1 MESILQRHNSQI
13 GLGKFILKIGFHA
26 LTIFKYKNVNLQ
38 TLFTFLQPLEKTF
51 LIGTTCNLCF
61 FYFRALSITN
71 NCCQLLSSSVSV
83 SEAEDDDNEDIPWEL
98 IDPDN
103 WLEEPDSYIEN
114 QELVE
119 AKLAVGALDY
129 VAAAISRK
137 VS

>member
-1 MESILQRHNSQI
+1 M
-13 GLGKFILKIGFHA
+13 
-26 LTIFKYKNVNLQ
+26 
-38 TLFTFLQPLEKTF
+38 
-51 LIGTTCNLCF
+51 
-61 FYFRALSITN
+61 
-71 NCCQLLSSSVSV
+71 SVR
-83 SEAEDDDNEDIPWEL
+83 EAEDDDNEDIPWEL

-137 VS
+137 VSWILTLYKTNTILNDLI

>member
-1 MESILQRHNSQI
+1 M
-13 GLGKFILKIGFHA
+13 
-26 LTIFKYKNVNLQ
+26 
-38 TLFTFLQPLEKTF
+38 
-51 LIGTTCNLCF
+51 
-61 FYFRALSITN
+61 
-71 NCCQLLSSSVSV
+71 SVI
-83 SEAEDDDNEDIPWEL
+83 EAEDDDNEDIPWEL

-114 QELVE
+114 QEVVE